1 MSFIIYI
8 EGGGDRNH
16 HLETF
21 FRRAWRS
28 FFEKAGFGSAMP
40 RIVRGGAR
48 NRTFEL
54 FSRNFNNLALDRLPL
69 LLVDSENK
77 VKKSHSV
84 WEHLQTQDGW
94 RKPSGAGDEH
104 AFLMV
109 QAMDT
114 WLLADRAALQKYFD
128 RGFRE
133 NAIKQWPELE
143 EVPKTTIIEAL
154 RNATTNCSKQYA
166 KGKVSFE
173 LLQHINPS
181 HVEAKCPHFKALLT
195 RLRGL

>member
-16 HLETF
+16 HLETS

-28 FFEKAGFGSAMP
+28 FFQKAGLGGSMP
-40 RIVRGGAR
+40 RIVRGGTR

-54 FSRNFNNLALDRLPL
+54 FSININNPAPDRIPL
-69 LLVDSENK
+69 LLVDSEST

-84 WEHLQTQDGW
+84 WEHLQTHDGW
-94 RKPSGAGDEH
+94 SKPAGTGDEH

-109 QAMDT
+109 QTMDS
-114 WLLADRAALQKYFD
+114 WLLADRAALQKYFGK
-128 RGFRE
+128 GFKE
-133 NAIKQWPELE
+133 DAIKQWPELE
-143 EVPKTTIIEAL
+143 EVPKATIIEAL
-154 RNATTNCSKQYA
+154 RKATANCSKPYA

-173 LLQHINPS
+173 LLQRINPS
-181 HVEAKCPHFKALLT
+181 HVEAKCPHFKALLI
-195 RLRGL
+195 RLSGL

>member
-28 FFEKAGFGSAMP
+28 FFQKAGLGGSMP

-54 FSRNFNNLALDRLPL
+54 FSININNPAPDRIPL
-69 LLVDSENK
+69 LLVDSESK

-84 WEHLQTQDGW
+84 WEHLQTHDRW
-94 RKPSGAGDEH
+94 RKPSGTGDEH

-109 QAMDT
+109 QSMDT
-114 WLLADRAALQKYFD
+114 WLLADHAALQNYFG
-128 RGFRE
+128 RGFRD
-133 NAIKQWPELE
+133 NAIKQWSELE
-143 EVPKTTIIEAL
+143 EVPKATVIEAL
-154 RNATTNCSKQYA
+154 RLATTNCSKPYA
-166 KGKVSFE
+166 KGKVSFG
-173 LLQHINPS
+173 LLQRINPS

>member
-128 RGFRE
+128 RGFR
-133 NAIKQWPELE
+133 
-143 EVPKTTIIEAL
+143 
-154 RNATTNCSKQYA
+154 
-166 KGKVSFE
+166 
-173 LLQHINPS
+173 
-181 HVEAKCPHFKALLT
+181 
-195 RLRGL
+195 

>member
-16 HLETF
+16 HLETS

-28 FFEKAGFGSAMP
+28 FFQKAGLGGSMP

-54 FSRNFNNLALDRLPL
+54 FSININNPAPDRIPL

-84 WEHLQTQDGW
+84 WEHLQTYDGW
-94 RKPSGAGDEH
+94 TKPSGTGDEH

-109 QAMDT
+109 QAMDS
-114 WLLADRAALQKYFD
+114 WLLADRAALQKYFG
-128 RGFRE
+128 RGFRDK
-133 NAIKQWPELE
+133 AIKQWSELE
-143 EVPKTTIIEAL
+143 EIPKATVIEAL
-154 RNATTNCSKQYA
+154 RNATANCSKPYA

-173 LLQHINPS
+173 LLQRVDPS